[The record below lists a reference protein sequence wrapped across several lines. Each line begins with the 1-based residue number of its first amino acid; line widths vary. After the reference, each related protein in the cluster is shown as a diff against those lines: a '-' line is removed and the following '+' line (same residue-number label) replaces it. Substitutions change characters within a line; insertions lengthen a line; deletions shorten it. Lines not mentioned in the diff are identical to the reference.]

1 MRSRQNIL
9 KNHHDVNILPRMAPG
24 GGLHA
29 AGKRGHQSRPE
40 KLLRYHACKQARKRS
55 YDDIQGDNA
64 DKTDKTTE
72 IITRMIAKETVK
84 V

>member
-1 MRSRQNIL
+1 MSTFYHEWLQEVGFTQQEKEAIN
-9 KNHHDVNILPRMAPG
+9 
-24 GGLHA
+24 
-29 AGKRGHQSRPE
+29 RG
-40 KLLRYHACKQARKRS
+40 RKSS

-64 DKTDKTTE
+64 NKPDKTTE